1 MAVRLAA
8 MSQIV
13 PIITKGHDMLNTTEN
28 KLNRRGGIPLRDT
41 TRGSYSPIEED
52 EKKGLQKIN
61 FSKAGQALGWVSL
74 GLGLAELILPKRIQ
88 RMAGVSGHHSDL
100 IQLLGIRELA
110 HAAVIFLQ
118 ARPYQGLWSRVFGD
132 AIDLAFLGAALAS
145 PKTKKTRAS
154 VVAASVLGLAA
165 LDLFSLSR
173 ISQVRN
179 QAKGYSTLTQAD
191 LNGGSRGREFHV
203 TKNITVNRSPE
214 MLYAFWRNFEN
225 LPQIMLH
232 LEAVRVIDSRRSHW
246 VAKAPAGKHV
256 EWDAEITDDRP
267 NELIAWHSIPNADVP
282 NYGFIRFEPSKTGR
296 GTVVHVEIE
305 YRPPA
310 GAIGRIFAK
319 LFGEEPSQQVE
330 GDLRRFKQVME
341 TGEVLLSEGSPQ
353 GYGQRLQ
360 RPG

>member
-1 MAVRLAA
+1 
-8 MSQIV
+8 
-13 PIITKGHDMLNTTEN
+13 MLNTVEN
-28 KLNRRGGIPLRDT
+28 KLNRRGGVPLRDST
-41 TRGSYSPIEED
+41 QGSYAPLEEF

-61 FSKAGQALGWVSL
+61 FSKAGKALGWVSL
-74 GLGLAELILPKRIQ
+74 GLGLAELIVPKRIQ
-88 RMAGVSGHHSDL
+88 KLTGVRGHYSGL
-100 IQLLGIRELA
+100 IRLMGVREMA
-110 HAAVIFLQ
+110 HALFILFQ
-118 ARPYQGLWSRVFGD
+118 TRPYQGLWSRVAGD
-132 AIDLAFLGAALAS
+132 AVDLACLGAAMAS
-145 PKTKKTRAS
+145 PSTKKNRVTA
-154 VVAASVLGLAA
+154 VTASVLGLAA
-165 LDLFSLSR
+165 LDLLSVTQLSR
-173 ISQVRN
+173 VRN

-203 TKNITVNRSPE
+203 TKSITINRSPE

-225 LPQIMLH
+225 LSQIMFH
-232 LEAVRVIDSRRSHW
+232 LEAVQVIDSRRSHW

-267 NELIAWHSIPNADVP
+267 NELIAWHSVPNADVP

-319 LFGEEPSQQVE
+319 LFGEEPAQQVE

-353 GYGQRLQ
+353 GYGQMTQ
-360 RPG
+360 HPGQPVTGQQVGAKVSPKTEQ